1 MEENR
6 TKLLIPAETKIGAIK
21 AVRNDVID
29 VYDVLYGG
37 FATSDKYENNLFMVK
52 EDIHEEVLRKFLES
66 DEGKSYVIP
75 AKSDIA
81 KVFEKCQNKDFIME
95 YKQKK
100 EEAKRL
106 EKEEKER
113 LEKEKIA
120 KEKAEKERLEKER
133 QEKERQDKERLEKER
148 LDLERKQKENLE
160 KERAKQEAIK
170 QEEET
175 KQSELAELLEERR
188 IKKENILSEN
198 KMQITDYSELNKKI
212 DEENTKKVV
221 EQVSSEVKRLIHE
234 ELQIGLNNKA
244 QAKESNVFDV
254 ESGEIKAELNKNIAK
269 LEKYAGV
276 IKVFSIILPI
286 LCLLGTV
293 ASYLFTSGTKLSM
306 LLGGLIGAIALYI
319 ELAIQA
325 AKLLNKAHIERNLE
339 IMALLE
345 KDELGIPIEQK
356 EAKETKVIKEDK
368 KKKNKKQEG

>member
-113 LEKEKIA
+113 LEKEK
-120 KEKAEKERLEKER
+120 

-188 IKKENILSEN
+188 IKKENILNEN

-212 DEENTKKVV
+212 DEENTRKVV

-234 ELQIGLNNKA
+234 ELQIGLNNKV

-306 LLGGLIGAIALYI
+306 LLGGLIGAIVLYI

-356 EAKETKVIKEDK
+356 EVKETKVVKEDK